1 MRKSAMLAAR
11 LALAGLFVASSFA
24 GGAAQAEARAEE
36 APTPDLLGGYPDGLF
51 LRTRD
56 SGIVLLPGARLQ
68 IDGAFFPRQD
78 PKSGLFVR
86 RARLELRGWLGGDF
100 YFDVSNDFA
109 PPPPAGTDV
118 APSALPAA
126 DDYLAFAPLGDRAIL
141 QVGQFDA
148 PFTLENRTSD
158 AYTDFI
164 ERAMTARTL
173 GVPRNKEVGAM
184 LHGVVADG
192 RLTYAVG
199 LFNGDGPGFRSV
211 DNQATV
217 IGRVAVTPLATGDG
231 ALSRLTIG
239 GSAWYGDHVLGP
251 EAAVQATPGGV
262 VFFQP
267 HWTVGPAPSQL
278 VELHEQGSTAAFAGE
293 LSLPIAHRFGLR
305 GEVVWKKQHL
315 TEAEV
320 SATGGLSPMGDAVLD
335 GLAGYGELWLWLLG
349 DDRLL
354 PVPGQEL
361 PLRLAAGAPSFAHGL
376 QLALRGEVLKEDLDS
391 DNHLLGDPG
400 LATTRVVSG
409 TAGLT
414 YWRGRFV
421 RLSINYVLNYWS
433 GTSETIQALIE
444 QGRLE
449 HEVLLR
455 AALSL

>member
-1 MRKSAMLAAR
+1 M
-11 LALAGLFVASSFA
+11 
-24 GGAAQAEARAEE
+24 
-36 APTPDLLGGYPDGLF
+36 
-51 LRTRD
+51 
-56 SGIVLLPGARLQ
+56 
-68 IDGAFFPRQD
+68 
-78 PKSGLFVR
+78 R

-199 LFNGDGPGFRSV
+199 LFNGDGPGLPQRRQPG
-211 DNQATV
+211 DRHRARR
-217 IGRVAVTPLATGDG
+217 GDAARDGDG

-262 VFFQP
+262 VFFSR
-267 HWTVGPAPSQL
+267 TGPSGRRRRRWSSCTSRDP
-278 VELHEQGSTAAFAGE
+278 
-293 LSLPIAHRFGLR
+293 RR
-305 GEVVWKKQHL
+305 R
-315 TEAEV
+315 
-320 SATGGLSPMGDAVLD
+320 SPA
-335 GLAGYGELWLWLLG
+335 
-349 DDRLL
+349 
-354 PVPGQEL
+354 
-361 PLRLAAGAPSFAHGL
+361 S
-376 QLALRGEVLKEDLDS
+376 
-391 DNHLLGDPG
+391 
-400 LATTRVVSG
+400 
-409 TAGLT
+409 
-414 YWRGRFV
+414 
-421 RLSINYVLNYWS
+421 
-433 GTSETIQALIE
+433 
-444 QGRLE
+444 
-449 HEVLLR
+449 
-455 AALSL
+455 